1 MIIQCPKCLTKFKLD
16 DSKISDEGTR
26 VRCTKC
32 KEVFVAKREIA
43 PPPPLPVQHEVPAEK
58 DEFDFSFGPSFGEE
72 EKEPEEKK
80 EAPFQFGG
88 GFEEEE
94 TPKEEEGSKKEESVD
109 ETPFSF
115 GEPPAEEPMTSGK
128 EEAGPDWGGSM
139 SYGEVNLSD
148 SSTETAE
155 SPLGF
160 DYKNEEERPFG
171 DFEFKEEPGIEPS
184 PETSFAAPTVSPLPP
199 PPPRELPK
207 FKEREEVQP
216 PPPPTETYEDEHS
229 SGLEEEGFSEEFPE
243 EFKKQERAPF
253 IKKGLIALLI
263 IAVLAI
269 GGWAVWKTFK
279 ASESGVIN
287 LEDMNGSY
295 AQNAETGSIFVISGK
310 AVNNTNKSRSFFQ
323 VKGILF
329 NKKGERLAQ
338 KEVFCGNIFSSKELT
353 TLSRAKIEADL
364 MNKVGGSLSN
374 INLAPGKAVPFMI
387 VFFDLPPDMSEF
399 SVESTGS
406 HMASE

>member
-43 PPPPLPVQHEVPAEK
+43 SPPPPPVHHEVPAEK

-72 EKEPEEKK
+72 EKEPEKK
-80 EAPFQFGG
+80 EEAPFQFGG
-88 GFEEEE
+88 GFEEEA
-94 TPKEEEGSKKEESVD
+94 PKEEEPQKKEEFVD

-115 GEPPAEEPMTSGK
+115 GEPTPEETMTSGK
-128 EEAGPDWGGSM
+128 EEPGSGWGGSM
-139 SYGEVNLSD
+139 SYGEVNLSE

-160 DYKNEEERPFG
+160 DYRKEEERPFG
-171 DFEFKEEPGIEPS
+171 DFEFKEEPASEPS
-184 PETSFAAPTVSPLPP
+184 PEPSFPEPTGSPFAPP
-199 PPPRELPK
+199 PQSEIPK
-207 FKEREEVQP
+207 FREREEIQP
-216 PPPPTETYEDEHS
+216 PPPPTETYEDVS
-229 SGLEEEGFSEEFPE
+229 RSGLEEEDFSEEFPE
-243 EFKKQERAPF
+243 EFKREERTPF
-253 IKKGLIALLI
+253 IKKGMIALLL

-269 GGWAVWKTFK
+269 GGWAVWKNFK
-279 ASESGVIN
+279 ASETGVIN
-287 LEDMNGSY
+287 LEEMSGTY

-338 KEVFCGNIFSSKELT
+338 KEVFCGNIFSSKELA